1 MYGDA
6 MVTGTLTASAFAGG
20 CISSA
25 LNSTSVTTAAS
36 ASALAS
42 VYALSGNALPLTGG
56 TISGALT
63 VIGQLNASNMAVL
76 GDFVTIRS
84 YETHSSNIVIDNVGT
99 GPALKVTQTEGG
111 PLGSQ
116 PVAEFYNGLG
126 VAALFIDNNG
136 NVAVNQPTAS
146 AELDVSGVCKAT
158 SFQGNGSGL
167 TGIVVATQAWDVSGT
182 NVTVPSGKHVGIGKT
197 NPGAMG
203 YALDISGGLSA
214 YFLDTETLN
223 VVNGTLSVASATNTN
238 TNKILFADQTN
249 GTIFAVQQF
258 DVINT
263 SGYMSIGRNGCLDLT
278 VAGAFNGL
286 AWTDSTT
293 HIGIG
298 TSPSLSH
305 ALDVSGSAHVS
316 RSLDVSGN
324 VNVDGTIFAG
334 NVGLRY
340 WQVIGT
346 TSSWSSGGAA
356 YVIYALPTAC
366 TFSSIVG
373 FYGVIATT
381 STEWDPISA
390 QGSTANAYMYI
401 SNVSN
406 NKLLAIWVQSTAY
419 SAKPFSVIITTTS

>member
-1 MYGDA
+1 
-6 MVTGTLTASAFAGG
+6 
-20 CISSA
+20 
-25 LNSTSVTTAAS
+25 
-36 ASALAS
+36 
-42 VYALSGNALPLTGG
+42 
-56 TISGALT
+56 
-63 VIGQLNASNMAVL
+63 MAVL

-305 ALDVSGSAHVS
+305 ALEVKGSAHVS
-316 RSLDVSGN
+316 SSLDVSGG
-324 VNVDGTIFAG
+324 VNVSG
-334 NVGLRY
+334 NIKTGNCAFLARGL
-340 WQVIGT
+340 
-346 TSSWSSGGAA
+346 
-356 YVIYALPTAC
+356 
-366 TFSSIVG
+366 
-373 FYGVIATT
+373 ATGWNT
-381 STEWDPISA
+381 STTQYAPIHYDTIITNIGNCYNSSTYIFTTPINGVYSFTGTFTSTVA
-390 QGSTANAYMYI
+390 TANAAYMP
-401 SNVSN
+401 NVLGANLDGHFAAPFANGQGLCSIVVKLAAGFPVVIRAWSATTFAN
-406 NKLLAIWVQSTAY
+406 NTDFFSGVLLFETD
-419 SAKPFSVIITTTS
+419 